1 MKKRRI
7 LVATASFGLAEKSFL
22 NDLNESY
29 EVIVNSTGRKLKQE
43 ELSELIAD
51 VEGVIA
57 GTEIYSSG
65 VLSNAKNLKVISRV
79 GVGLDNVDLNF
90 CSQHDIKVI
99 TTSTDLSYAVA
110 ELVISLFLSFY
121 RNIPRHYKDMQNKH
135 WERKMGE
142 TINGKTIGVIGL
154 GRIGKRLVELTSGFG
169 LKVLACDP
177 YEDKNFAAKYSV
189 TYCKMPELLTHSDI
203 ISIHAS
209 SDERNN
215 PIISKNELKLMKST
229 ALLINTSRGSNIDED
244 QLLVALNNNVIGGAC
259 LDVFNQEPYEGD
271 FAKLDNVIL
280 TPHIGGYTSNVR
292 RGLEVESVINLGK
305 FL

>member
-1 MKKRRI
+1 MKKRKI

-29 EVIVNSTGRKLKQE
+29 EVIVNSTGRKLQQE

-177 YEDKNFAAKYSV
+177 YEDKNFAEKYSV
-189 TYCKMPELLTHSDI
+189 TYCKMSELLTHSDI

-209 SDERNN
+209 SEESNN
-215 PIISKNELKLMKST
+215 PIISKDELNLMKST

-244 QLLVALNNNVIGGAC
+244 ELLVALKNNVIGGAC

-271 FAKLDNVIL
+271 FAKLENVIL

-292 RGLEVESVINLGK
+292 RGLEMESVINLGK

>member
-7 LVATASFGLAEKSFL
+7 LIATASFGVAEKSLL

-29 EVIVNSTGRKLKQE
+29 EVTTNSTGRKLKEE

-65 VLSNAKNLKVISRV
+65 VLANAKNLKVISRV
-79 GVGLDNVDLNF
+79 GVGLDNIDLNF
-90 CSQHDIKVI
+90 CSQHDIKVV
-99 TTSTDLSYAVA
+99 TTSTDLSFAVA

-121 RNIPRHYKDMQNKH
+121 RNIPRHSKDMQNKH

-169 LKVLACDP
+169 LKVLASDP

-189 TYCKMPELLTHSDI
+189 TYCKMSELLTHSDI
-203 ISIHAS
+203 ISLHAS

-244 QLLVALNNNVIGGAC
+244 QLLAALNNNVIGGAC
-259 LDVFNQEPYEGD
+259 LDVFNQEPYDGD